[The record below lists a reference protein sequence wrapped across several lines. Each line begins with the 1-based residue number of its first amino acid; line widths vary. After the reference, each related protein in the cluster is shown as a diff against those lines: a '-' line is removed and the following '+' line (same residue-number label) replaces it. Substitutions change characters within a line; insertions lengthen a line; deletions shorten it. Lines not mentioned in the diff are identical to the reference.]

1 MEYKTEIKK
10 CSTCANASTELCKT
24 CTYVSAV
31 NGSESVPTHYCGVS
45 DTDKNTI
52 LIDDLAAIITG
63 RLDNHRLIDLRLV
76 IEYNK
81 RLEECINGKK
91 KDLSAL

>member
-1 MEYKTEIKK
+1 MEYSNNNKK
-10 CSTCANASTELCKT
+10 CNTCVNAGTELCKT
-24 CTYVSAV
+24 CTYVSSV
-31 NGSESVPTHYCGVS
+31 TGDESVPTNYCGIP
-45 DTDKNTI
+45 DADKKGI

-63 RLDNHRLIDLRLV
+63 RIKSHRLIDVRLV

-81 RLEECINGKK
+81 RMEECINGKK